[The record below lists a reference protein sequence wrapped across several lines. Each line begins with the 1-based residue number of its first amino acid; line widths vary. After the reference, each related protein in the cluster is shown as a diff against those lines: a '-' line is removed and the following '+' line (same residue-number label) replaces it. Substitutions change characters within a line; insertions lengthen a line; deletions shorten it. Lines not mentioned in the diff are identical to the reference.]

1 MKNKGDLYLIRTKL
15 LVYRRQKRVRTEGF
29 STDSWDKK
37 DFLFSEQNH
46 RLHMPRHREHVAAA
60 NCLNAVPGIH
70 KGRQIAH

>member
-37 DFLFSEQNH
+37 DFLFNEQNH
-46 RLHMPRHREHVAAA
+46 RLNLFFVVQTDTHVF
-60 NCLNAVPGIH
+60 LNDWQLKFDGF
-70 KGRQIAH
+70 